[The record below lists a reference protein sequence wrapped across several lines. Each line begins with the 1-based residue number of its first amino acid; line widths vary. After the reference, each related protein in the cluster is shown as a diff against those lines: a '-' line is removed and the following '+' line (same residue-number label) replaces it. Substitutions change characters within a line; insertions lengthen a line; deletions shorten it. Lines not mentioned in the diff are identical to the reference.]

1 MIAISFQLSIVIEI
15 DWNLVFKIGTLAGL
29 HVTFVGGFNVY
40 FVKDSVKTFLM
51 FNFRFWVANFLISFR
66 DSFFLTMSVNSE
78 QSL

>member
-1 MIAISFQLSIVIEI
+1 MIAISFQLSIVIKI
-15 DWNLVFKIGTLAGL
+15 DWNLIFKIGTLAGF
-29 HVTFVGGFNVY
+29 HITFVGGFNVY

-51 FNFRFWVANFLISFR
+51 FNFRFLVANFLISFC